1 MCEEEE
7 EVSIEEKKIPKDEE
21 ASWASDSYYGAATLG
36 FAPKSRPRNIKE
48 EERINRQ
55 KAYKCSKDIK

>member
-55 KAYKCSKDIK
+55 KA